1 VDNNA
6 ATYKPQYQSR
16 ATAIELLPGQGVH
29 IPVGAPHGVRNGP
42 EVSVSLNI
50 NLHYLEAIAADVYRA
65 NYSLRR
71 LGLHPTP
78 PRVSAFE
85 DAIKRSVYG
94 PVNRTVLQPAR
105 AARRAIR
112 AMKHPA
118 RKS

>member
-1 VDNNA
+1 VILGTTTFAIADAIAEAHVSPPMEVFA
-6 ATYKPQYQSR
+6 A
-16 ATAIELLPGQGVH
+16 
-29 IPVGAPHGVRNGP
+29 VRWLRMTPP
-42 EVSVSLNI
+42 EVPVSLNI
-50 NLHYLEAIAADVYRA
+50 SFHYLEAITADVYRA
-65 NYSLRR
+65 NYWLRR

-94 PVNRTVLQPAR
+94 PVNRTVLQPAP